1 MVALV
6 EIRPGKCPRKADI
19 GASPL
24 YIPPDTR
31 KGFEMTGTTRSSA
44 GLDSRRRKLLFRSW
58 HRGTREMDLV
68 FGRFADDHIDALD
81 AHDLD
86 CLEGLLEQ
94 ADTRL
99 HKWITGEEAVPAELD
114 TPLFA
119 RIRSFRPMTRD

>member
-1 MVALV
+1 
-6 EIRPGKCPRKADI
+6 
-19 GASPL
+19 
-24 YIPPDTR
+24 
-31 KGFEMTGTTRSSA
+31 MTGTTRSSA

-81 AHDLD
+81 THDLD

>member
-1 MVALV
+1 
-6 EIRPGKCPRKADI
+6 
-19 GASPL
+19 
-24 YIPPDTR
+24 
-31 KGFEMTGTTRSSA
+31 MTGTTRSSA

-68 FGRFADDHIDALD
+68 FGRFADDHIDVLD